1 MATMVKH
8 MEADTHG
15 SAEPMPADVV
25 VDLHHEMRE
34 RLQLL
39 QSLPENWN
47 GYGELPITR
56 GAVAQTAELLAA
68 LGPIRSAPDIVPTPD
83 GGVQIE
89 WSGGECDLEVEVQA
103 VGRVSASFVGE
114 DGIEHEFEVSVDD
127 LTELQTRLAAMGQL
141 GP

>member
-1 MATMVKH
+1 MVKH
-8 MEADTHG
+8 MEADADA
-15 SAEPMPADVV
+15 SAEPMLADIV
-25 VDLHHEMRE
+25 VDHEMRE

-56 GAVAQTAELLAA
+56 GAVARTAELLAA
-68 LGPIRSAPDIVPTPD
+68 LEPMHSTPDIVPTPD

-89 WSGGECDLEVEVQA
+89 WSGGDCDLEVEVQA
-103 VGRVSASFVGE
+103 VGSISASFVGE
-114 DGIEHEFEVSVDD
+114 DGIEREFEVPVDD
-127 LTELQTRLAAMGQL
+127 LSELRTRLDAMGQL